1 MIKQNTPKSSKKVKT
16 WWQPAVEMSLRFS
29 GWVVF
34 PVLIAMF
41 LGQWLDEKFGTKPW
55 IFLSTIGLAFTI
67 SMIGL
72 IKSASEEFNKISNN
86 SSKKDKN

>member
-1 MIKQNTPKSSKKVKT
+1 MVKQNTPESSNKVKA

-41 LGQWLDEKFGTKPW
+41 LGEWLDEKFNTKPW
-55 IFLSTIGLAFTI
+55 IFLASIGFAFTI